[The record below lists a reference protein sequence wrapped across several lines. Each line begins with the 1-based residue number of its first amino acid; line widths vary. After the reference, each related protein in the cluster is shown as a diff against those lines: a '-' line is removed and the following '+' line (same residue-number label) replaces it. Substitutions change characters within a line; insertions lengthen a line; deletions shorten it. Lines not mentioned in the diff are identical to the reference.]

1 MGEHDHEVLG
11 GELGLSADELDR
23 LTAAGIIGTAPS
35 GL

>member
-11 GELGLSADELDR
+11 GELGLSDEELAR
-23 LTAAGIIGTAPS
+23 LAAAGIIGTAPT